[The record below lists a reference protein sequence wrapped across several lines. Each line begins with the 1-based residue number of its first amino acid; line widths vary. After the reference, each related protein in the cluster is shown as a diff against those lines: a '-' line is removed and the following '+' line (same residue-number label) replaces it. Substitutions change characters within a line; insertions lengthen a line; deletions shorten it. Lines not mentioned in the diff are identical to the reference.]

1 MKRLTYTAKMDN
13 KLSRAIEDIQNVI
26 AEANYRNAD
35 IGTMEQDLS
44 KILSQKY
51 SLQNEARK

>member
-44 KILSQKY
+44 EILSQKY

>member
-1 MKRLTYTAKMDN
+1 MKKLTYTAKMDN

-26 AEANYRNAD
+26 AEATYRNAD

-44 KILSQKY
+44 AILSQKY
-51 SLQNEARK
+51 SLRDEARK

>member
-13 KLSRAIEDIQNVI
+13 KLSRSIEDIQNVI

-44 KILSQKY
+44 EILSQKY

>member
-1 MKRLTYTAKMDN
+1 MKRLTYTSKMDD

-44 KILSQKY
+44 EILRQKFC
-51 SLQNEARK
+51 LQDEARK

>member
-44 KILSQKY
+44 AILSQKY
-51 SLQNEARK
+51 SLRNEARK

>member
-44 KILSQKY
+44 GILSQKY
-51 SLQNEARK
+51 SLRNEARK

>member
-44 KILSQKY
+44 EILRQKY

>member
-1 MKRLTYTAKMDN
+1 MKKLTYTAKMDN

-44 KILSQKY
+44 GILSQKY
-51 SLQNEARK
+51 SLRNEARK